1 MRRTRVPSGSCCAT
15 DGGTGDFRQM
25 YLVQLAVEGLRGF
38 PERISLGF
46 RGHLDILAA
55 ADREKRTA
63 LLDVLFHT
71 LYPDPERADATR
83 DLVAEGA
90 GQARSILTLSG
101 RDKVPYRLVRNLRSG
116 SARLFRYDHDQRRHV
131 SLSEN
136 AREAVQFLRVEFHAP
151 DDASFERLFIFAADG
166 RASLGVEAKSRA
178 GAPFLHDVA
187 PSGPGLSADGH
198 LAAAGLRAPS
208 RAPSVGPTDPRL
220 ELTSTFPLPSVLEES
235 TGLNKLPSGFSMHNA
250 LVQQEMEEQGT
261 ADLTPSSSDQDLFV
275 VHRELVEARGKARRR
290 AKVERNLDFI
300 GQRQQEAEA
309 AVEKMQVVEQRL
321 SGLDGR
327 LRRNAILR
335 RLPGDFRDRLAQH
348 ETQEASYR
356 MDRKRLDGEQD
367 RVQRLLEAPV
377 RPVFARPRV
386 WGGALAL
393 LMGAAIVI
401 GFDLPWF
408 AVLQICGGV
417 LVGWGLWEHLAVLEE
432 RAEAEQER
440 QQLFTESE
448 KVERAHKQ
456 DTLAVRT
463 VLDKTQLSVADLGE
477 QLVAVDQLERERSEL
492 LAQLEGK
499 VGRRG
504 RRAEEILEKLVER
517 KDDMERALM
526 RIGHGPSLESIDRR
540 IEGVRRQMAERGL
553 APPDVPAQ
561 PSEPSRGER
570 TLTGGPSYEDEDEDE
585 DGYGNGYAGSDG
597 SPGSGGTGLSGAA
610 WHCIGGFGG
619 GGSSGFGS
627 GGHFPYGGGAGPRS
641 RSELLI
647 EAATDLVGT
656 ELEVLTSQSQPRAER
671 FLQALTS
678 RRFTQFRFVD
688 GGRVSVLGEPGE
700 LSYDE
705 LEGSDLDQVDAA
717 LRFALL
723 EAVLQ
728 VRRAPVIIEEPLAS
742 LPPGRRAIVRRLYAH
757 LASLTQLLV
766 LTPAQDLEGHV
777 VPVEG

>member
-1 MRRTRVPSGSCCAT
+1 
-15 DGGTGDFRQM
+15 M

-38 PERISLGF
+38 PQRISLGF
-46 RGHLDILAA
+46 RGHLDVLAA

-116 SARLFRYDHDQRRHV
+116 SARLFRYDHEQRRHV
-131 SLSEN
+131 SLSDN

-151 DDASFERLFIFAADG
+151 DDTSFERLFIFAADG

-178 GAPFLHDVA
+178 GAPYFAPDVA
-187 PSGPGLSADGH
+187 PSGPGLQAEGN

-208 RAPSVGPTDPRL
+208 RAPSIGPTDPRL
-220 ELTSTFPLPSVLEES
+220 ELTSTFPLPSVLQES
-235 TGLNKLPSGFSMHNA
+235 TGLNALPSGFSMHNA

-275 VHRELVEARGKARRR
+275 LHRELVEARVKARRR
-290 AKVERNLDFI
+290 AKVERNLDFL

-309 AVEKMQVVEQRL
+309 AVEKMQVIERRL
-321 SGLDGR
+321 NGVDGR
-327 LRRNAILR
+327 LRRQSVLR
-335 RLPGDFRDRLAQH
+335 RLPSDFRERLAQH
-348 ETQEASYR
+348 EIQEASYR
-356 MDRKRLDGEQD
+356 MDRMRLDGEQD
-367 RVQRLLEAPV
+367 RVERILEAPV
-377 RPVFARPRV
+377 RPVFTRPRV
-386 WGGALAL
+386 WGGAIAVL
-393 LMGAAIVI
+393 LGAAVVI
-401 GFDLPWF
+401 GLDVPWF

-432 RAEAEQER
+432 RAGAEQER
-440 QQLFTESE
+440 QQLVTESE

-463 VLDKTQLSVADLGE
+463 VLEKTQLSVADLGE
-477 QLVAVDQLERERSEL
+477 QLVAVDRLERERSEL
-492 LAQLEGK
+492 LAQLEGT

-517 KDDMERALM
+517 RDDMERALM
-526 RIGHGPSLESIDRR
+526 RIGHGPTLESIDRR
-540 IEGVRRQMAERGL
+540 IEGVRRQLADRGL

-561 PSEPSRGER
+561 PPAA
-570 TLTGGPSYEDEDEDE
+570 PPDEDDE
-585 DGYGNGYAGSDG
+585 DDEEGYGNGYAGSDG
-597 SPGSGGTGLSGAA
+597 SQGSGGTGLSGAA

-627 GGHFPYGGGAGPRS
+627 GGHFPYGGGGASRS

-656 ELEVLTSQSQPRAER
+656 ELDVLTSQSQPRAER

-678 RRFTQFRFVD
+678 RRFTQFRILN

-700 LSYDE
+700 MSYDE
-705 LEGSDLDQVDAA
+705 LEGADLDQVDAA

-723 EAVLQ
+723 EAVLR

-766 LTPAQDLEGHV
+766 LTPAQDLDGHV
-777 VPVEG
+777 VQVEG